1 MFTKTRLAFAG
12 LVVALLTLVPLSAS
26 ATVPKIAPTPSSS
39 SLAPGQ
45 SVAVNFALAEPIVCP
60 SGPCDVTL
68 DFAGAQTLGLTA
80 SPTSVTWSTAQW
92 AQTRTIT
99 FTLDLNTPAT
109 YPQAVVMRAVAQSN
123 SEFYRSYAV
132 DVTINLLVPDI
143 RPVPSPQ
150 PEVLATTGQE
160 SNMMLVV
167 AALALFTGS
176 AMYFSARAQRIKKV
190 SKRV

>member
-45 SVAVNFALAEPIVCP
+45 SVAVNFALAEPIICA

-68 DFAGAQTLGLTA
+68 DFASAQTLGLTA
-80 SPTSVTWSTAQW
+80 SPTSVTWPANQW
-92 AQTRTIT
+92 AQTRTNT
-99 FTLDLNTPAT
+99 FTLDPNTPAT
-109 YPQAVVMRAVAQSN
+109 YPQAVVLRAVAQSN

-160 SNMMLVV
+160 LNLTWVV
-167 AALALFTGS
+167 AAIALFTGS
-176 AMYFSARAQRIKKV
+176 VLYFSSRDQRIKQQ